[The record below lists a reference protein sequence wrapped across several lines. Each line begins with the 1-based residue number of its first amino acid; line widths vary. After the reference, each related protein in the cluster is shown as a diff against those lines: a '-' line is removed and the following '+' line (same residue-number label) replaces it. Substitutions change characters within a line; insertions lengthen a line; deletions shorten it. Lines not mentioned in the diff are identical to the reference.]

1 MGRLFVTVTASPP
14 YFGSK
19 MIFTLKFSNDLN
31 L

>member
-14 YFGSK
+14 YFANK